1 MDTFSQG
8 RDPLRRLIMKEFDL
22 YRTLSLLTALA
33 VIFALLFQL
42 DYSGV
47 SVMWQDF
54 LTWTAT
60 PFEWKQGH
68 YLVLLV
74 AIVVYGK

>member
-1 MDTFSQG
+1 
-8 RDPLRRLIMKEFDL
+8 MKEFDL
-22 YRTLSLLTALA
+22 YKTLCLA
-33 VIFALLFQL
+33 TIFAITLALLFQL
-42 DYSGV
+42 DYSVAG
-47 SVMWQDF
+47 VMWQDF

>member
-8 RDPLRRLIMKEFDL
+8 CDPLRGLIMKEFDL

-47 SVMWQDF
+47 NAMWQDF
-54 LTWTAT
+54 VTWTKF

-68 YLVLLV
+68 YLALLV
-74 AIVVYGK
+74 AIIVYGK

>member
-1 MDTFSQG
+1 
-8 RDPLRRLIMKEFDL
+8 MKEFDL
-22 YRTLSLLTALA
+22 YKTLCLA
-33 VIFALLFQL
+33 TVVAVTLALLFQL

-47 SVMWQDF
+47 SSVGAMWQDF

-60 PFEWKQGH
+60 PFEWNQWR